1 MNAWENVLLQGLM
14 PALHNQ
20 KCTPKPSALHA
31 PGDAYPVCIIRHQL
45 IRLYDYR
52 TGGLPPIIMLLRI
65 SQCFHRRLVK
75 PRIIRDIIPC
85 YHIVL
90 WWVGGCWTLIQFCC
104 VCLLENVQTCNFEL
118 IVRGCLLYL
127 WHFSILK
134 LNANILYNVYVSNKT
149 TFLIGHSRKITCL
162 NLMITVILSA
172 KNPVLQQTRDKLRF
186 FCYRAGFRMQK

>member
-1 MNAWENVLLQGLM
+1 MSCKKAGDVAILMLRGSFLEGIPPKYYPSRVIQFCIDSLRLLEFSFKLRSYRILTILHIQYLVSMNAWENVLLQGLM

-75 PRIIRDIIPC
+75 PRKYAI
-85 YHIVL
+85 
-90 WWVGGCWTLIQFCC
+90 
-104 VCLLENVQTCNFEL
+104 
-118 IVRGCLLYL
+118 
-127 WHFSILK
+127 
-134 LNANILYNVYVSNKT
+134 
-149 TFLIGHSRKITCL
+149 
-162 NLMITVILSA
+162 
-172 KNPVLQQTRDKLRF
+172 
-186 FCYRAGFRMQK
+186 